1 MPLRVG
7 KWYLSP
13 TMQEIIYN
21 IAIGLP
27 GFLFA
32 IVFHEWAHARMALY
46 FGDNTAQSQGRLSL
60 DPLVHADPI
69 GTIVFPLISA
79 GLGGVLFG
87 WAKPV
92 PVDPRRFKK
101 FKHGVFWVSFAG
113 PGANIIL
120 SIISSLA
127 FALIMTQVPA
137 NFEYYNV
144 LLDMAKSSI
153 TINLVLAVFNLLP
166 IPPLDGSK
174 MVTTFLDYNQARKY
188 EQLGQYSFLLILVF
202 WMTNLFSYIMI
213 PAIVFG
219 NWVTTFFIRMFV

>member
-1 MPLRVG
+1 
-7 KWYLSP
+7 
-13 TMQEIIYN
+13 MQEMIYN

-32 IVFHEWAHARMALY
+32 IVFHEWAHARVALY
-46 FGDNTAQSQGRLSL
+46 FGDDTAKSQGRLSL

-69 GTIVFPLISA
+69 GTVVFPLVSA
-79 GLGGVLFG
+79 ALGGVLFG
-87 WAKPV
+87 WARPV
-92 PVDPRRFKK
+92 PVDPRRFRK

-120 SIISSLA
+120 SIISSLI
-127 FALIMTQVPA
+127 FALVVTQVPS
-137 NFEYYNV
+137 NFEYFDV
-144 LLDMAKSSI
+144 LQNMARSSI

-188 EQLGQYSFLLILVF
+188 EQLGQYSFLLIIVF
-202 WMTNLFSYIMI
+202 WMTNLFSYIMV

>member
-1 MPLRVG
+1 MVS
-7 KWYLSP
+7 YSD
-13 TMQEIIYN
+13 MQEMIYK

-46 FGDNTAQSQGRLSL
+46 FGDDTAKQQGRLSL
-60 DPLVHADPI
+60 DPFVHADLV
-69 GTIVFPLISA
+69 GTVIFPLVSA
-79 GLGGVLFG
+79 ALGGVLFG

-92 PVDPRRFKK
+92 PIDTRRFRK

-120 SIISSLA
+120 AILSSII
-127 FALIMTQVPA
+127 FAIVVTQVPQT
-137 NFEYYNV
+137 FDYYEV
-144 LLDMAKSSI
+144 LLNMMRSSI
-153 TINLVLAVFNLLP
+153 TINLVLAVFNLIP

-188 EQLGQYSFLLILVF
+188 EQLGQYSFILILVL
-202 WMTNLFSYIMI
+202 WMTNIFSYLML
-213 PAIVFG
+213 PAIMFG
-219 NWVTTFFIRMFV
+219 NWITYFFVRILA